1 MINGK
6 TFYQVLGVLPDA
18 EDAVIKAAWR
28 SLTLRYHPD
37 KWSGDPAVAHERMSE
52 INRAYA
58 VLSKAPER
66 AAYDAGL
73 VETAG
78 FSEDARAEVP
88 DEAQAAFEAAL
99 DADWQYAIEFFPAIR
114 HEFEHLAKISR
125 ELAYEYRHRLLD
137 DKLFDRSA
145 QVFESV
151 RERYLRRYFGA
162 DPLIQKAAENL
173 ILYRRREA
181 ALELIRAVRIFG
193 ASVKPGDLLARIL
206 EKHGLAPSG
215 ERLIVEMAR
224 QVQAHPDADSCAR
237 LIKRLGYSVAHSSKL
252 FSVSYTVSHAGRQ
265 LSFNGATAF
274 VRWVS
279 ASVVPRVIAGD
290 EASVVRDLEANA
302 SCPSCGSFIH
312 VSDTYCRACE
322 ARFDDGSSLRPH
334 VW

>member
-1 MINGK
+1 
-6 TFYQVLGVLPDA
+6 
-18 EDAVIKAAWR
+18 
-28 SLTLRYHPD
+28 
-37 KWSGDPAVAHERMSE
+37 
-52 INRAYA
+52 
-58 VLSKAPER
+58 
-66 AAYDAGL
+66 
-73 VETAG
+73 
-78 FSEDARAEVP
+78 
-88 DEAQAAFEAAL
+88 
-99 DADWQYAIEFFPAIR
+99 
-114 HEFEHLAKISR
+114 
-125 ELAYEYRHRLLD
+125 LD

-322 ARFDDGSSLRPH
+322 ARFDEGSSLRPH